1 MPYSMVDMEDLH
13 SKSPHCMAQDKQGWS
28 VGMTKLP
35 LTAVLRYRLELTDTD
50 CSDQFNSCGKR
61 SQAYLYP
68 SLPAKG
74 GTTVKASIISKLGLQ
89 KTQEIQP
96 MMIVSLPLLI
106 WVSHSSLTKFFN
118 TIPFFFPLPSNLSFF
133 PFFPPLQNIAKVNVC
148 SELIHVQADRV
159 YSQGWKTS
167 KDPSITPGQDDS
179 DNLTYIPSFSFRFLS
194 YPLILKISDL
204 NLLIRAV
211 CALVLTSFW
220 KAYVYWIEYFIAFDI
235 LYTIQTKKPTHLK
248 VGLSTEHVVCLSI
261 CLIFKPENLFLIL
274 ITIF

>member
-118 TIPFFFPLPSNLSFF
+118 TIPFFFS
-133 PFFPPLQNIAKVNVC
+133 
-148 SELIHVQADRV
+148 
-159 YSQGWKTS
+159 
-167 KDPSITPGQDDS
+167 
-179 DNLTYIPSFSFRFLS
+179 PSFQPVLF
-194 YPLILKISDL
+194 PLFSPTAKHSKSQC
-204 NLLIRAV
+204 V
-211 CALVLTSFW
+211 FW
-220 KAYVYWIEYFIAFDI
+220 TDTRTGWQGIQSGVKDI
-235 LYTIQTKKPTHLK
+235 
-248 VGLSTEHVVCLSI
+248 
-261 CLIFKPENLFLIL
+261 
-274 ITIF
+274 